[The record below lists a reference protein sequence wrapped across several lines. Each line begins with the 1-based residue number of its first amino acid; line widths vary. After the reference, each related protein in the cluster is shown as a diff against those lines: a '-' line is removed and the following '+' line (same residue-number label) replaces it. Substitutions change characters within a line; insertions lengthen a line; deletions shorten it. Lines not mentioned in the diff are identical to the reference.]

1 METVTIKYKLLNSP
15 KDLGQRTYSD
25 TNYPTI
31 PIKGS
36 TIMIKDEFYTVD
48 TVVYKTISIGQTL
61 ITIFLTEKGYVG
73 NCAI

>member
-31 PIKGS
+31 PVKGS
-36 TIMIKDEFYTVD
+36 TIMIKDEFYIVD

-73 NCAI
+73 NYAI

>member
-25 TNYPTI
+25 TNYPPI
-31 PIKGS
+31 PVKGS

-48 TVVYKTISIGQTL
+48 TVVYKTLSIGQTL
-61 ITIFLTEKGYVG
+61 ITIFLTLKGYVG
-73 NCAI
+73 NYAI

>member
-31 PIKGS
+31 PVKGS
-36 TIMIKDEFYTVD
+36 TIMIKDELYTVD
-48 TVVYKTISIGQTL
+48 TVVYKTLSIGQTL

-73 NCAI
+73 NYAI

>member
-73 NCAI
+73 NYAI

>member
-25 TNYPTI
+25 TNYPSI
-31 PIKGS
+31 PVKGS

-48 TVVYKTISIGQTL
+48 TVVYKTPSIGQTV

-73 NCAI
+73 NYAI

>member
-25 TNYPTI
+25 ANYPTI
-31 PIKGS
+31 PVKGS
-36 TIMIKDEFYTVD
+36 TIMIKDEFYIVD

-73 NCAI
+73 NYAI

>member
-1 METVTIKYKLLNSP
+1 METVIIKYKLLNSP

-31 PIKGS
+31 PVKGS
-36 TIMIKDEFYTVD
+36 TIMIKDELYTVD
-48 TVVYKTISIGQTL
+48 TVVYKTLSIGQTL

-73 NCAI
+73 NYAI

>member
-31 PIKGS
+31 PVKGS
-36 TIMIKDEFYTVD
+36 TIMIKDELYNVD
-48 TVVYKTISIGQTL
+48 TVVYKTLSIGQTL

-73 NCAI
+73 NYAI